1 MNYTCGLRDMHD
13 VLKIEKPDLS
23 RIDMS
28 KVFEYIEKNRS
39 DVQAAIVKAQYPEY
53 LPWKKIKRKTWI
65 PQSFSPEEFWSLLK
79 MVRQSGAQTAVEDPN
94 GQPFFW
100 NKSQHYDS
108 LLHQLDLNT
117 GGRLIDMKL
126 FSEEEKKG
134 YVSRGLIEEAIASA
148 QLEGA
153 HTTREYAKKMI
164 EEGRAPQDLGQKM
177 IINNYQ
183 AMTRIKEEFKG
194 QPLTLDM
201 LFELHEVLAKGTL
214 DEQDQV
220 GRFRRDD
227 EDIYVGSDDGVVS
240 YVPPKMDFVEKQMER
255 LIAFANDDLEDH
267 KTFVHPVV
275 KAILLHFWMGFLHPF
290 ADGNGRIARAL
301 FYWYLLRKGYW
312 AFAFIPVSTRIK
324 KSPVQ
329 YSTAYIN
336 SEQDDNDVTYFI
348 DYNLRQIEHARRD
361 FSKYVTKQANQQQGI
376 DQIAEEFFDLNHRQ
390 HELINYLRAC
400 PDERT
405 NMTAMQK
412 LNGVSPATAIK
423 DLKVMEACGLLVHR
437 RKGRHIFYYPTSK
450 LLKT

>member
-1 MNYTCGLRDMHD
+1 MHD
-13 VLKIEKPDLS
+13 ILKIEKPDVS
-23 RIDMS
+23 KADMA
-28 KVFEYIEKNRS
+28 KVFKYMNSNRS
-39 DVQAAIVKAQYPEY
+39 YIQEVIVKAQYPEY
-53 LPWKKIKRKTWI
+53 LSWKKIKRKTWV
-65 PQSFSPEEFWSLLK
+65 PEELSAEEFWSIIK
-79 MVRQSGAQTAVEDPN
+79 MVRQGGVKIAIEDPS

-100 NKSQHYDS
+100 NKSQHYDF

-117 GGRLIDMKL
+117 GGRLIDMRL

-134 YVSRGLIEEAIASA
+134 YISRGLIEEAIASA

-164 EEGRAPQDLGQKM
+164 QEGRAPQDRGQRM

-183 AMTRIKEEFKG
+183 TMTQIKEEFKN
-194 QPLTLDM
+194 QPLTLDI
-201 LFELHEVLAKGTL
+201 LFDLHNTLTKGTL
-214 DEQDQV
+214 DKHDQA

-227 EDIYVGSDDGVVS
+227 EDIYVGSNDGIVS
-240 YVPPKMDFVEKQMER
+240 YVPPEMTFVNEQITR
-255 LIAFANDDLEDH
+255 LIAFANDELEGH
-267 KTFVHPVV
+267 SSFIHPVV
-275 KAILLHFWMGFLHPF
+275 KAVLLHFWLGFLHPF

-329 YSTAYIN
+329 YSMAYVN

-348 DYNLRQIEHARRD
+348 DYNLRQIEYARRD
-361 FSKYVTKQANQQQGI
+361 FAKYVTRQASQQQTI
-376 DQIAEEFFDLNHRQ
+376 HEIAEKFINLNHRQ
-390 HELINYLRAC
+390 VELINYLRAC

-412 LNGVSPATAIK
+412 LNGVSAATAIK
-423 DLKVMEACGLLVHR
+423 DLKVMEHNGLLFHR
-437 RKGRHIFYYPTSK
+437 RKGRHVFYYPTSK
-450 LLKT
+450 LLEK